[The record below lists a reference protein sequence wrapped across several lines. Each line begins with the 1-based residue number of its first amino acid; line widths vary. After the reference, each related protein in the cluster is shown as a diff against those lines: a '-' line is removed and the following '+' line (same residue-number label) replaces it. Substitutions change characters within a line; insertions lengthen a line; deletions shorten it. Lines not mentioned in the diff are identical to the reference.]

1 MTMLDNMRR
10 HKAWLKWSLGLVVV
24 AFVLLY
30 VPSFMDT
37 GAPSANDTIAT
48 VDGRVVK
55 AGDFRTMYAQQV
67 DAYRQAYGANL
78 NDQLLKQLGIEQ
90 RLIQQ
95 MIDEEA
101 VLAEARRLGLSV
113 TDSEVQMRILRLPAL
128 QENGVFVGYDRYRQ
142 MLDMQRPP
150 LTAPQFEEQ
159 LRRTLLA
166 EKVQAAVT
174 GWVRVSDA
182 DVEREYRS
190 KNEKVKLELAV
201 FNAAEFR
208 GGIQPTDAELQA
220 QFTAH
225 ADLYQIGER
234 RRVRFLSIDAQAL
247 RSKVTV
253 TDAEIQAQY
262 QANIATY
269 STPEQVHVRHIL
281 LKTEGKDDAKVKA
294 AAEAVLAKVKAPGAD
309 FAKLATQ
316 FSEDEGSK
324 EKGGEYDFFGK
335 GTMVK
340 EFEEAAWALKPD
352 EISGLVKTQFGYHII
367 KLTNVKPSSYRPLEE
382 VKGQLQ
388 QELRRPKA
396 DALAKAK
403 AEELQKAAQKGL
415 DAGAKELQL
424 TVRDSGFFGQ
434 EDSIPGVGKSDELTA
449 AAFTAEPSKVSDV
462 VTIVPSFLRMQ
473 PNLKVAVQGYVVFTL
488 AETRPPQLP
497 PLEEVRP
504 KVERDLRL
512 QKAKEL
518 ARQEI
523 TAITATLAGAKTPDE
538 WKATIEAKG
547 YKTQDSGSLAAS
559 SPLPGIADST
569 SLVKKTWGEAI
580 GDHGTFELP
589 GSGDAIFYY
598 VRDKKAFDPAE
609 FSSQKKEILTR
620 VEARRRS
627 DLIQSVLKAAQ
638 SRYKVE
644 KNDEML
650 RDLRKS

>member
-24 AFVLLY
+24 TFVLLY
-30 VPSFMDT
+30 VPSFLQT
-37 GAPSANDTIAT
+37 GGPSANDTIAT

-101 VLAEARRLGLSV
+101 VLAEAKRLGLSV
-113 TDSEVQMRILRLPAL
+113 TDAEVEARLIRLPAL

-150 LTAPQFEEQ
+150 LTAPQFEDQ

-182 DVEREYRS
+182 DVEKEYRS

-201 FNAAEFR
+201 FNAAQFR
-208 GGIQPTDAELQA
+208 SGIQPTDAELQA

-225 ADLYQIGER
+225 PDLYQIGER
-234 RRVRFLSIDAQAL
+234 RRVRFLSIDAQSL

-281 LKTEGKDDAKVKA
+281 FKTEGKDDAKVKA
-294 AAEAVLAKVKAPGAD
+294 AAEAVLAKAKAPGAD

-316 FSEDEGSK
+316 YSEDEGSK
-324 EKGGEYDFFGK
+324 DKGGEYDFFGK

-340 EFEEAAWALKPD
+340 EFEDAAWALQPN

-367 KLTNVKPSSYRPLEE
+367 KMLEKRPASVKPLDE
-382 VKGQLQ
+382 VKAQIDDQLRWQ
-388 QELRRPKA
+388 KAQAEAQKINDEIAPSIKTPADLDRIAQARSLVVGDSGLFTRDEPLAGLGFVPAVSAEAFAMKQGAVSGSLKTDRGFAFITLTEVQAPHAPKLDEVKA
-396 DALAKAK
+396 KVQDDVIRAKA
-403 AEELQKAAQKGL
+403 L
-415 DAGAKELQL
+415 
-424 TVRDSGFFGQ
+424 
-434 EDSIPGVGKSDELTA
+434 
-449 AAFTAEPSKVSDV
+449 
-462 VTIVPSFLRMQ
+462 
-473 PNLKVAVQGYVVFTL
+473 
-488 AETRPPQLP
+488 
-497 PLEEVRP
+497 
-504 KVERDLRL
+504 
-512 QKAKEL
+512 EL
-518 ARQEI
+518 ARAKAQ
-523 TAITATLAGAKTPDE
+523 TVSQQGKTNFAAAAKAAGVE
-538 WKATIEAKG
+538 
-547 YKTQDSGSLAAS
+547 
-559 SPLPGIADST
+559 
-569 SLVKKTWGEAI
+569 VKKTELIARGTALPDVGVSGVI
-580 GDHGTFELP
+580 DQAVFALNQGDVSAPITTETAVVVAH
-589 GSGDAIFYY
+589 
-598 VRDKKAFDPAE
+598 V
-609 FSSQKKEILTR
+609 
-620 VEARRRS
+620 
-627 DLIQSVLKAAQ
+627 
-638 SRYKVE
+638 VE
-644 KNDEML
+644 KQTGTPEGL
-650 RDLRKS
+650 AAERDSLHDQLLQQRRQEFFAAYMTKAKTKMKIVINEATVKQLIGG

>member
-367 KLTNVKPSSYRPLEE
+367 KLLEKRPASTKPLAE
-382 VKGQLQ
+382 VKAQIDDQIRWGKAQTEAQKINDEIAPSIKQPADLDRIAQ
-388 QELRRPKA
+388 SRSLVVGDSGLFGRDEPLAGLGFAPSVSAEAFAMKQGAVSASLKTDRGFAFITLTEVQAPHAPKL
-396 DALAKAK
+396 DEVKAK
-403 AEELQKAAQKGL
+403 VQDDVIRTKAL
-415 DAGAKELQL
+415 
-424 TVRDSGFFGQ
+424 
-434 EDSIPGVGKSDELTA
+434 
-449 AAFTAEPSKVSDV
+449 
-462 VTIVPSFLRMQ
+462 
-473 PNLKVAVQGYVVFTL
+473 
-488 AETRPPQLP
+488 
-497 PLEEVRP
+497 
-504 KVERDLRL
+504 
-512 QKAKEL
+512 EL
-518 ARQEI
+518 ARAKSQ
-523 TAITATLAGAKTPDE
+523 TVSQQGKANFAAAAKAAGVE
-538 WKATIEAKG
+538 
-547 YKTQDSGSLAAS
+547 
-559 SPLPGIADST
+559 
-569 SLVKKTWGEAI
+569 VKKTELIARGTALPEVGVSGVIDQAVFALNQ
-580 GDHGTFELP
+580 GDVSAPIATETAVVVAHVVEKQSGTPEGL
-589 GSGDAIFYY
+589 ATE
-598 VRDKKAFDPAE
+598 RD
-609 FSSQKKEILTR
+609 SLHSQL
-620 VEARRRS
+620 
-627 DLIQSVLKAAQ
+627 LQQ
-638 SRYKVE
+638 SRQEFFAAYMTKAKTKMKIVINE
-644 KNDEML
+644 ATVKQL
-650 RDLRKS
+650 IGG

>member
-24 AFVLLY
+24 TFVLLY
-30 VPSFMDT
+30 VPSFLQT
-37 GAPSANDTIAT
+37 GGPSANDTIAT

-101 VLAEARRLGLSV
+101 VLAEAKRLGLSV
-113 TDSEVQMRILRLPAL
+113 TDAEVEARLIRLPAL

-150 LTAPQFEEQ
+150 LTAPQFEDQ

-182 DVEREYRS
+182 DVEKEYRS

-201 FNAAEFR
+201 FNAAQFR
-208 GGIQPTDAELQA
+208 SGIQPTDAELQA

-225 ADLYQIGER
+225 PDLYQIGER
-234 RRVRFLSIDAQAL
+234 RRVRFLSIDAQSL

-281 LKTEGKDDAKVKA
+281 FKTEGKDDAKVKA
-294 AAEAVLAKVKAPGAD
+294 AAEAVLAKAKAPGAD

-316 FSEDEGSK
+316 YSEDEGSK
-324 EKGGEYDFFGK
+324 DKGGEYDFFGK

-340 EFEEAAWALKPD
+340 EFEDAAWALQPN

-367 KLTNVKPSSYRPLEE
+367 KMLEKRPASVKPLDE
-382 VKGQLQ
+382 VKAQIDDQLRWQ
-388 QELRRPKA
+388 KAQAEAQKINDEIAPSIKTPADLDRIAQARSLVVGDSGLFTRDEPLAGLGFVPAVSAEAFAMKQGAVSGSLKTDRGFAFITLTEVQAPHAPKLDEVKA
-396 DALAKAK
+396 KVQDDVIRAKA
-403 AEELQKAAQKGL
+403 L
-415 DAGAKELQL
+415 
-424 TVRDSGFFGQ
+424 
-434 EDSIPGVGKSDELTA
+434 
-449 AAFTAEPSKVSDV
+449 
-462 VTIVPSFLRMQ
+462 
-473 PNLKVAVQGYVVFTL
+473 
-488 AETRPPQLP
+488 
-497 PLEEVRP
+497 
-504 KVERDLRL
+504 
-512 QKAKEL
+512 EL
-518 ARQEI
+518 ARAKAQ
-523 TAITATLAGAKTPDE
+523 TVSQQGKTNFAAAAKAAGVE
-538 WKATIEAKG
+538 
-547 YKTQDSGSLAAS
+547 
-559 SPLPGIADST
+559 
-569 SLVKKTWGEAI
+569 VKKTELITRGTALPDVGVSGVI
-580 GDHGTFELP
+580 DQAVFALNQGDVSAPITTETAVVVAH
-589 GSGDAIFYY
+589 
-598 VRDKKAFDPAE
+598 V
-609 FSSQKKEILTR
+609 
-620 VEARRRS
+620 
-627 DLIQSVLKAAQ
+627 
-638 SRYKVE
+638 VE
-644 KNDEML
+644 KQTGTPEGL
-650 RDLRKS
+650 AAERDSLHDQLLQQRRQEFFAAYMTKAKTKMKIVINEATVKQLIGG

>member
-24 AFVLLY
+24 TFVLLY
-30 VPSFMDT
+30 VPSFLQT
-37 GAPSANDTIAT
+37 GGPSANDTIAT

-101 VLAEARRLGLSV
+101 VLAEAKRLGLSV
-113 TDSEVQMRILRLPAL
+113 TDAEVEARLIRLPAL

-150 LTAPQFEEQ
+150 LTAPQFEDQ

-182 DVEREYRS
+182 DVEKEYRS

-201 FNAAEFR
+201 FNAAQFR
-208 GGIQPTDAELQA
+208 SGIQPTDAELQA

-225 ADLYQIGER
+225 PDLYQIGER
-234 RRVRFLSIDAQAL
+234 RRVRFLSIDAQSL

-281 LKTEGKDDAKVKA
+281 FKTEGKDDAKVKA
-294 AAEAVLAKVKAPGAD
+294 AAEAVLAKAKAPGAD

-316 FSEDEGSK
+316 YSEDEGSK
-324 EKGGEYDFFGK
+324 DKGGEYDFFGK

-340 EFEEAAWALKPD
+340 EFEDAAWALQPN

-367 KLTNVKPSSYRPLEE
+367 KMLEKRPASVKPLAE
-382 VKGQLQ
+382 VKAQIDDQLRWQ
-388 QELRRPKA
+388 KAQAEAQKINDEIAPSIKTPADLDRIAQARSLVVGDSGLFTRDEPLAGLGFVPAVSAEAFAMKQGAVSGSLKTDRGFAFITLTEVQAPHAPKLDEVKA
-396 DALAKAK
+396 KVQDDVIRAKA
-403 AEELQKAAQKGL
+403 L
-415 DAGAKELQL
+415 
-424 TVRDSGFFGQ
+424 
-434 EDSIPGVGKSDELTA
+434 
-449 AAFTAEPSKVSDV
+449 
-462 VTIVPSFLRMQ
+462 
-473 PNLKVAVQGYVVFTL
+473 
-488 AETRPPQLP
+488 
-497 PLEEVRP
+497 
-504 KVERDLRL
+504 
-512 QKAKEL
+512 EL
-518 ARQEI
+518 ARAKAQ
-523 TAITATLAGAKTPDE
+523 TVSQQGKTNFAAAAKAAGVE
-538 WKATIEAKG
+538 
-547 YKTQDSGSLAAS
+547 
-559 SPLPGIADST
+559 
-569 SLVKKTWGEAI
+569 VKKTELIARGTALPDVGVSGVI
-580 GDHGTFELP
+580 DQAVFALNQGDVSAPITTETAVVVAH
-589 GSGDAIFYY
+589 
-598 VRDKKAFDPAE
+598 V
-609 FSSQKKEILTR
+609 
-620 VEARRRS
+620 
-627 DLIQSVLKAAQ
+627 
-638 SRYKVE
+638 VE
-644 KNDEML
+644 KQTGTPEGL
-650 RDLRKS
+650 AAERDSLHDQLLQQRRQEFFAAYMTKAKTKMKIVINEATVKQLIGG